1 MGTVDPKWVINRQ
14 GKDHVMY
21 AGLLDL
27 AHREGLVS
35 IDTEIAQVGNDANG
49 HVHIVIARVI
59 MSNGRQFSG
68 IGDASPANVS
78 KMILPS
84 ALRMAETRAKARALR
99 DAVNVGTASFEELPD
114 DDERPLAKPSKALAK
129 PVAKAEAQT
138 QTLPE
143 AKAELWQAVK
153 EAYPGIAKDEIVQ
166 QVRTMAEHCGVSL
179 ETVEGCQA
187 VTRFV
192 SARKEG

>member
-35 IDTEIAQVGNDANG
+35 IDTEIAQVGNDGNG

-59 MSNGRQFSG
+59 MANGRQFSG

-114 DDERPLAKPSKALAK
+114 DGEPSKA
-129 PVAKAEAQT
+129 PTKAPTKQT
-138 QTLPE
+138 QPMTLTE
-143 AKAELWQAVK
+143 AKKQLWAAVQA
-153 EAYPGIAKDEIVQ
+153 AYPGIGKDEIVGH
-166 QVRTMAEHCGVSL
+166 VREMAEHCGVSL
-179 ETVEGCQA
+179 ETVDGCLAVAKFAGEGGA
-187 VTRFV
+187 
-192 SARKEG
+192 K

>member
-35 IDTEIAQVGNDANG
+35 IDTEIYSLGNEVNG
-49 HVHIVIARVI
+49 WTHVVIARVI
-59 MSNGRQFSG
+59 MANGRQFSG

-99 DAVNVGTASFEELPD
+99 DAVNVSMVSFEELPD
-114 DDERPLAKPSKALAK
+114 DEKPATPATKQAPK
-129 PVAKAEAQT
+129 PTAKAT
-138 QTLPE
+138 PDMTLNE
-143 AKAELWQAVK
+143 AKKELWAAVQA
-153 EAYPGIAKDEIVQ
+153 AYPGIGKDEIVGH
-166 QVRTMAEHCGVSL
+166 VRAMAEHCGVSL
-179 ETVEGCQA
+179 ETVEGCLTVA
-187 VTRFV
+187 KF
-192 SARKEG
+192 AGEGGAK